1 MILQRALGHVLIDQ
15 DPLVRVCAVAEQ
27 LDEVGV
33 VKEAEHE
40 HLDEEL
46 AVALEPVPVQL
57 LHGDHLFGVPE
68 DSLVHAPE
76 SALPEQVSLAEP
88 VGRSAQL
95 PERQRPAGHVLVAAS
110 QDPFGG
116 AHVLANVCIERE
128 LLGRARLLI
137 FLRIREHCTL

>member
-46 AVALEPVPVQL
+46 AVALEPVPV
-57 LHGDHLFGVPE
+57 
-68 DSLVHAPE
+68 
-76 SALPEQVSLAEP
+76 
-88 VGRSAQL
+88 
-95 PERQRPAGHVLVAAS
+95 
-110 QDPFGG
+110 
-116 AHVLANVCIERE
+116 
-128 LLGRARLLI
+128 
-137 FLRIREHCTL
+137 